1 MQLCKKYKHH
11 KPNIR
16 SLKDKQQLSKKKYIV
31 GPKGGSFL
39 EKHLTHDCCISF
51 DISSPVS
58 QVSWLPKYSP
68 QHTMAQTNW
77 SLVSPYVWLIT
88 MKPVLSFNEQ
98 RKNKK
103 VN

>member
-1 MQLCKKYKHH
+1 MKTIFNVNPVVQFFSKYRHH
-11 KPNIR
+11 KLNIR
-16 SLKDKQQLSKKKYIV
+16 GLKDKQQLKKQNYIV

-68 QHTMAQTNW
+68 QHTMAQTN
-77 SLVSPYVWLIT
+77 
-88 MKPVLSFNEQ
+88 
-98 RKNKK
+98 
-103 VN
+103 